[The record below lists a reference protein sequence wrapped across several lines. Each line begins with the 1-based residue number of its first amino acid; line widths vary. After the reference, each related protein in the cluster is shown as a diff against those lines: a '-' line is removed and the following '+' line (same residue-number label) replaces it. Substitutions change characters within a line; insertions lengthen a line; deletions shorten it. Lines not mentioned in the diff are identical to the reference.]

1 MAKRPWIFYG
11 WIVVICVMIVMALSS
26 GTRMSFG
33 VAMVPLSQQF
43 GWTRTTLSTIAL
55 LSSIVTGLLQIVMGV
70 LVDRFGPRY
79 LLGFGVAMLGLGAW
93 LLTMATTVWQFGLA
107 YGMLIGI
114 GLAATQQ
121 VVAGTLVANWFV
133 QRRGFAQSW
142 LSSAPALGWMLVV
155 PANMFIVRTY
165 DWTAMYR
172 LMGTVLLLGVV
183 PFVWVLIRNRPEDI
197 GQRPYGEGTS
207 TQPGTSAGPAPA
219 SGVPLREALHS
230 AKMWKLVYLGFA

>member
-43 GWTRTTLSTIAL
+43 GWTRTTLSTVAL
-55 LSSIVTGLLQIVMGV
+55 LSSIVTGLLAMIMGV
-70 LVDRFGPRY
+70 LVDRFGPRR
-79 LLGFGVAMLGLGAW
+79 LLGLGVAVLGLGTW

-107 YGMLIGI
+107 YGLLIGV

-121 VVAGTLVANWFV
+121 VVAATLVANWFV

-142 LSSAPALGWMLVV
+142 LSSAPALGWMMVV

-165 DWTAMYR
+165 DWTVMYR
-172 LMGTVLLLGVV
+172 LMGTILLIGVV
-183 PFVWVLIRNRPEDI
+183 PFVWAFIRNHPEDI
-197 GQRPYGEGTS
+197 GQRAYGEDAAA
-207 TQPGTSAGPAPA
+207 QPGTSAGPAPVQ
-219 SGVPLREALHS
+219 GVALREALHS

>member
-33 VAMVPLSQQF
+33 VAMVPLSEQF

-55 LSSIVTGLLQIVMGV
+55 LSSIVTGLLQMIMGV
-70 LVDRFGPRY
+70 LVDRFGSRW
-79 LLGFGVAMLGLGAW
+79 LLGLGAALLGIGAW
-93 LLTMATTVWQFGLA
+93 LLTVATTVWQFGLA
-107 YGMLIGI
+107 YGLCMGV

-121 VVAGTLVANWFV
+121 VVAATLVANWFA
-133 QRRGFAQSW
+133 QRRGFAQAW
-142 LSSAPALGWMLVV
+142 LSSAPALGWMVVV

-165 DWTAMYR
+165 DWTMMYR
-172 LMGTVLLLGVV
+172 LMGAVLLIGVV
-183 PFVWVLIRNRPEDI
+183 PFVWAFIRNRPEDI
-197 GQRPYGEGTS
+197 GQRPYGES
-207 TQPGTSAGPAPA
+207 TAAQPAASAGPAPA
-219 SGVPLREALHS
+219 QGVSLQGALRS